1 MFPTS
6 HFFAWSIFNIV
17 RSQIKTKRI
26 FSLTKILI
34 NLRRC
39 RLQIKKFTKLII
51 VSKNWPNDPTV
62 GCKSPS
68 NSIEFTKMS
77 GDIEK
82 ELE

>member
-1 MFPTS
+1 M
-6 HFFAWSIFNIV
+6 
-17 RSQIKTKRI
+17 
-26 FSLTKILI
+26 
-34 NLRRC
+34 
-39 RLQIKKFTKLII
+39 QIKKFTKLII

-77 GDIEK
+77 GDLEK